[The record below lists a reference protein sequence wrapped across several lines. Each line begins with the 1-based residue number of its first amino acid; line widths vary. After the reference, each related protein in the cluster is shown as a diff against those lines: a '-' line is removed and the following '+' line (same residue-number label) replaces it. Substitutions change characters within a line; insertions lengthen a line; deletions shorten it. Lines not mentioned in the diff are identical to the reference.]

1 MTSSNP
7 SSGEDENPYAPPCA
21 DISAEVRGIGRPN
34 AEYQRAFKQ
43 AVIPQVIV
51 LVLTALNLDFGR
63 SFRVCAIAA
72 LGYWATVAMMMWRRR
87 QSPTRSD
94 LIFLRYG
101 FWFLIL
107 LTSIAVP
114 IVWRLTGQV

>member
-7 SSGEDENPYAPPCA
+7 PSGEDENPYAPPCA
-21 DISAEVRGIGRPN
+21 DISADVSGIGRPN
-34 AEYQRAFKQ
+34 AEYQHAFKQ

-51 LVLTALNLDFGR
+51 FVLTALNLDFGR

-72 LGYWATVAMMMWRRR
+72 LGYWATVAMIMWRRQ

-94 LIFLRYG
+94 LIFVRYG

-107 LTSIAVP
+107 LTWIAAA
-114 IVWRLTGQV
+114 IAWRLAGRV